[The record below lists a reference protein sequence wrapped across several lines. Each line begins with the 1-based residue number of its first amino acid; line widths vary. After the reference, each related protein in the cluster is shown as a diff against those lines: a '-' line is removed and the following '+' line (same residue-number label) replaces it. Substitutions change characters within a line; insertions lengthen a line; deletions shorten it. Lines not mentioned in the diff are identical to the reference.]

1 MWKCL
6 LICAAIALTAMP
18 LHAQAPNAAR
28 AEAGWQ
34 AVQAGDGE
42 RAATAFREALI
53 QDPRDPTLHFG
64 AGIAAHLLGRDTD
77 AMQALKRALQLE
89 PRLIGA
95 SVLLGDIEHHEGDVD
110 AAIRTYEQALAR
122 APANPSLRARL
133 DAWRNESAVHDTL
146 EQWSDHRFS
155 VVFDGQVNRALG
167 KRGFDVLDAAYWRIG
182 KALGAYPSERIVV
195 TLYSEQQFRDI
206 THAPAWSGGLFD
218 GRIRVP
224 VKGAAQNLP
233 QFDRVLAH
241 ELTHAMVSSLANRGV
256 PGWLHEGLASYF
268 EPRDPALA
276 ARHLKAMG
284 VAVPLANLQGGFS
297 GLGAAE
303 AVIAYEESLV
313 AADVL
318 VKRLGTY
325 TAILIQYLGKGQTF
339 DESLSLLGVAPS
351 EFESALMR
359 RLR

>member
-1 MWKCL
+1 MLKRL
-6 LICAAIALTAMP
+6 LACAAIALVSIP
-18 LHAQAPNAAR
+18 LHAQAPAAAR

-34 AVQAGDGE
+34 ALQAGDGD

-53 QDPRDPTLHFG
+53 QNPRDPTLHFG
-64 AGIAAHLLGRDTD
+64 AGVAAHLLGHETD
-77 AMQALKRALQLE
+77 ATESLRRALQLE

-95 SVLLGDIEHHEGDVD
+95 SALLGEIEHHDGEID

-122 APANPSLRARL
+122 APGNASLRARL
-133 DAWRNESAVHDTL
+133 GEWRKESAVHDTL

-182 KALGAYPSERIVV
+182 NAIGAYPSDRIAV
-195 TLYSEQQFRDI
+195 TLYSERQFRDI

-218 GRIRVP
+218 GRIRIP
-224 VKGAAQNLP
+224 VKGAAQDLP

-256 PGWLHEGLASYF
+256 PGWLHEGLAGYF
-268 EPRDPALA
+268 EPRDAALA
-276 ARHLKAMG
+276 ARRLKALG
-284 VAVPLANLQGGFS
+284 VVIPLADLQGGFG
-297 GLGAAE
+297 GLEAAE
-303 AVIAYEESLV
+303 AAVAYEQSLV

-318 VKRLGTY
+318 VKRLGTH
-325 TAILIQYLGKGQTF
+325 TGILLQYMGKGQTF
-339 DESLSLLGVAPS
+339 DESLSLLGVARG

>member
-1 MWKCL
+1 MLKRL
-6 LICAAIALTAMP
+6 LTCAAIAFASLP
-18 LHAQAPNAAR
+18 LHAQAPAAAR

-34 AVQAGDGE
+34 ALQAGDGDK
-42 RAATAFREALI
+42 AATVFREALI

-64 AGIAAHLLGRDTD
+64 SGIAAHLLGHETD
-77 AMQALKRALQLE
+77 ALQALRRALQLE

-95 SVLLGDIEHHEGDVD
+95 SALLGEIEHREGDID

-133 DAWRNESAVHDTL
+133 DEWRKESAVHDTL

-155 VVFDGQVNRALG
+155 VVFDGQVNRELG

-182 KALGAYPSERIVV
+182 KALGAYPSGRIVV

-276 ARHLKAMG
+276 VRRLKAIG
-284 VAVPLANLQGGFS
+284 VAIPLANLQGGF
-297 GLGAAE
+297 GDLGAAE
-303 AVIAYEESLV
+303 AVVAYEMSLV

-318 VKRLGTY
+318 IKRLGVNS
-325 TAILIQYLGKGQTF
+325 AILLEYLGKGQTF
-339 DESLSLLGVAPS
+339 EESLRLLGVAPG

-359 RLR
+359 RFK

>member
-1 MWKCL
+1 
-6 LICAAIALTAMP
+6 
-18 LHAQAPNAAR
+18 
-28 AEAGWQ
+28 
-34 AVQAGDGE
+34 
-42 RAATAFREALI
+42 
-53 QDPRDPTLHFG
+53 
-64 AGIAAHLLGRDTD
+64 
-77 AMQALKRALQLE
+77 
-89 PRLIGA
+89 
-95 SVLLGDIEHHEGDVD
+95 
-110 AAIRTYEQALAR
+110 
-122 APANPSLRARL
+122 LRARL
-133 DAWRNESAVHDTL
+133 DEWRKESAVHDTL

-182 KALGAYPSERIVV
+182 KAIGAYPSGRIVV

-224 VKGAAQNLP
+224 VKGAAQNLT
-233 QFDRVLAH
+233 QFDSVLAH

-276 ARHLKAMG
+276 VRRLKGIG
-284 VAVPLANLQGGFS
+284 VAIPLANLQGGF
-297 GLGAAE
+297 GNLGGAE
-303 AVIAYEESLV
+303 AVVAYEMSLV

-318 VKRLGTY
+318 LKRLGTY
-325 TAILIQYLGKGQTF
+325 TAILLEYLGKGQTF
-339 DESLSLLGVAPS
+339 DESLRLLGVAPG

-359 RLR
+359 RFK